1 MKYILINFIVLL
13 SLLNAIEEKREF
25 IYIKPL
31 AIEYN
36 IINQEIEEEVKEVN
50 LTEDVADESVKNM
63 WANPMEE
70 PFNEEEEY
78 VEDEDSNTTQEI
90 QTTTQKSSSRCQ
102 RFIKGFTVDKDG
114 CPQTYRLKT
123 KFENKKAIA
132 VAGMSEELKDFSEF
146 LKKYTSY
153 QVIIYGYTDSIGEE
167 DENKRLTQERTKA
180 IKKVLMDLGVSST
193 KLTAIGK
200 GEKEP
205 IESNMQKA
213 GRIKN
218 NRIEIELIY

>member
-1 MKYILINFIVLL
+1 MKYILINLIVLL
-13 SLLNAIEEKREF
+13 SLLNAIEGKREF

-36 IINQEIEEEVKEVN
+36 IINQEIEKEVQEIN
-50 LTEDVADESVKNM
+50 ITEDVADESIKNM
-63 WANPMEE
+63 WADAMEE
-70 PFNEEEEY
+70 PSDEEEENEEE
-78 VEDEDSNTTQEI
+78 DNSTQEI
-90 QTTTQKSSSRCQ
+90 QTIIKKSSNECT
-102 RFIKGFTVDKDG
+102 RFIKGFTVDKEG

-123 KFENKKAIA
+123 KFKNKKSIT
-132 VAGMSEELKDFSEF
+132 VAQMSKELKDFSEF
-146 LKKYTSY
+146 LKKNTSY
-153 QVIIYGYTDSIGEE
+153 QVIIYGYTDSIGED
-167 DENKRLTQERTKA
+167 DENKKLTQERTKA